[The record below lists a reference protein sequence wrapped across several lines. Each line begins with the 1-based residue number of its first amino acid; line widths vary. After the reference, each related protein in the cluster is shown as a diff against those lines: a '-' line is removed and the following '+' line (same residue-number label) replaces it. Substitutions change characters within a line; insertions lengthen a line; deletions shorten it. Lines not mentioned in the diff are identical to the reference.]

1 MYVLPKHVSWALLL
15 CYAVKWLCYA
25 VNLLCYAVKFLCYAV
40 KFLCYAVRSRGA
52 VQFSCLKINVSAL
65 LLVKYSLHY

>member
-1 MYVLPKHVSWALLL
+1 MYVLLKHVSWALLL
-15 CYAVKWLCYA
+15 CYAVKWLCHA

-40 KFLCYAVRSRGA
+40 KSRDAVW
-52 VQFSCLKINVSAL
+52 FSCLKINVSAL